1 MSNNT
6 NNTNNIN
13 YNSMELVQNYY
24 REKQSCCS
32 RHCNYDN
39 QINKNLEVII
49 KNIYKNVNIE
59 EKDKELMLIRYI
71 NIIKKIEKK
80 YRRYSR
86 YYTFTSLF
94 TSIASILVTAF
105 ISINNLDSLSNLRST
120 ILWWISWSLS
130 LSIALLNSVSSFYK
144 WDRKY
149 LLMFKV
155 FYKLEQEIWMYL
167 ELVGPYSINSNGGI
181 IDHKNKLSLFY
192 SRIELIYK
200 RVNDN
205 LLDIEEN
212 DQDDKDAL
220 KTQKNN
226 GTSEQLENNSIENLN
241 QNFIRVSKKTE
252 FPKVIKDVKDVK
264 DVKDETLE
272 NLSDDIKIIITNKEK
287 GKEEINKYKENV

>member
-1 MSNNT
+1 
-6 NNTNNIN
+6 
-13 YNSMELVQNYY
+13 
-24 REKQSCCS
+24 
-32 RHCNYDN
+32 
-39 QINKNLEVII
+39 
-49 KNIYKNVNIE
+49 
-59 EKDKELMLIRYI
+59 MLIRYI

-94 TSIASILVTAF
+94 TGIASILVTAF
-105 ISINNLDSLSNLRST
+105 ISINNLDSFSYLRST
-120 ILWWISWSLS
+120 VLWWISWSLS
-130 LSIALLNSVSSFYK
+130 LSIAILNAISSFYK

-167 ELVGPYSINSNGGI
+167 ELVGPYSVNSNGCI
-181 IDHKNKLSLFY
+181 IDHKSKLSLFY

-220 KTQKNN
+220 KSQKNN
-226 GTSEQLENNSIENLN
+226 GTSEQLENNSIDNIN
-241 QNFIRVSKKTE
+241 QNFIKADEKKDFIKKSK
-252 FPKVIKDVKDVK
+252 DD
-264 DVKDETLE
+264 TLE
-272 NLSDDIKIIITNKEK
+272 NLSDDIKIAVVSK
-287 GKEEINKYKENV
+287 GKDEINKYNENV

>member
-1 MSNNT
+1 MS

-24 REKQSCCS
+24 GEKKSCCS

-49 KNIYKNVNIE
+49 KNIYKNVNLE

-105 ISINNLDSLSNLRST
+105 ISINNLDSFSYIRST
-120 ILWWISWSLS
+120 VLWWISWTLS
-130 LSIALLNSVSSFYK
+130 LSIAILNSISSFYK

-167 ELVGPYSINSNGGI
+167 ELVGPYSVNSNGGP
-181 IDHKNKLSLFY
+181 IDHKTKLSLFY

-220 KTQKNN
+220 KSQKNN
-226 GTSEQLENNSIENLN
+226 GTSEQLENNSIDDLSRNAN
-241 QNFIRVSKKTE
+241 QNFIKASKKVNDRIE
-252 FPKVIKDVKDVK
+252 NLSGGVEASKKV
-264 DVKDETLE
+264 EERLE
-272 NLSDDIKIIITNKEK
+272 NLSDDIKVTISNKD
-287 GKEEINKYKENV
+287 KEEINKYNENV

>member
-1 MSNNT
+1 MST
-6 NNTNNIN
+6 NNN

-24 REKQSCCS
+24 AEKRSCCS
-32 RHCNYDN
+32 RLCGYDN

-49 KNIYKNVNIE
+49 KNIYKNLSLD

-94 TSIASILVTAF
+94 TGIASILVTAF
-105 ISINNLDSLSNLRST
+105 ISINNLDSFSYLRST
-120 ILWWISWSLS
+120 VLWWISWSLS
-130 LSIALLNSVSSFYK
+130 LSIAILNAISSFYK

-167 ELVGPYSINSNGGI
+167 ELVGPYSVNSNGCI
-181 IDHKNKLSLFY
+181 IDHKSKLSLFY

-220 KTQKNN
+220 KSQKNN
-226 GTSEQLENNSIENLN
+226 GTSEQLENNSIDNIN
-241 QNFIRVSKKTE
+241 QNFIKADEKKDFIKKSK
-252 FPKVIKDVKDVK
+252 DD
-264 DVKDETLE
+264 TLE
-272 NLSDDIKIIITNKEK
+272 NLSDDIKIAVVSK
-287 GKEEINKYKENV
+287 GKDEINKYNENV